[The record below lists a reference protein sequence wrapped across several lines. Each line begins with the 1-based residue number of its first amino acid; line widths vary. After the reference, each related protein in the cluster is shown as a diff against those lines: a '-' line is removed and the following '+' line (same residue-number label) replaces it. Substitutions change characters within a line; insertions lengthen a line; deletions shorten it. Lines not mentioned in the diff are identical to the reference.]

1 MHKPKGC
8 IMKKIIEH
16 ISILGDSISK
26 GVILDEISKK
36 YKMLKES
43 AADLF
48 SRENNVSVKNH
59 ARFGCTS
66 EKALQ
71 LTDDVLKNEK
81 NTGLVLL
88 ELGGNDCDY
97 NWDAVAENPQGNHTP
112 NVTLEKFKENIS
124 KIIHAI
130 RETGRK
136 LAIITL
142 PPIDSDKYFNWVSK
156 GDSVRGAKI
165 MQFLGD
171 KNYIYRHQELYA
183 NALEEV
189 AAQHNVFRIPVR
201 TGFLSIAKYSDY
213 ICDDGIHLNE
223 RGQGVMKSIFNTT
236 YNNYISAK

>member
-1 MHKPKGC
+1 
-8 IMKKIIEH
+8 MKKIIEH

-43 AADLF
+43 AAELF

-66 EKALQ
+66 EKALEM
-71 LTDDVLKNEK
+71 TPTVLEK
-81 NTGLVLL
+81 ESASGIVLL

-97 NWDAVAENPQGNHTP
+97 NWDAVAENPDANHKP

-124 KIIHAI
+124 RIVQMIKDS
-130 RETGRK
+130 GRK
-136 LAIITL
+136 LAIMTL
-142 PPIDSDKYFNWVSK
+142 PPIDSDKYFNWISK
-156 GDSVRGAKI
+156 GDAGRAANI
-165 MQFLGD
+165 MKFLGD

-183 NALEEV
+183 SALEEV
-189 AAQHNVFRIPVR
+189 ATHHRVFKIPVR

-223 RGQGVMKSIFNTT
+223 RGQGQMKSIFNDT
-236 YNNYISAK
+236 YHRYIGA